1 MTGAVAAIVDQIAA
15 QPATLG
21 LGNLTA
27 LKRSP
32 AGALLL
38 ADVEGALYVVD
49 VQAGPADDR
58 QIIRLVE
65 RWAAVRRRYAGR
77 RCAAVVVA
85 EEVPERL
92 RDILSVITKAV
103 PLTAVEI
110 RVQDDGR
117 ITSTST
123 DHLLG

>member
-15 QPATLG
+15 QPAMLG
-21 LGNLTA
+21 LGNVTA
-27 LKRSP
+27 VKRSP

-38 ADVEGALYVVD
+38 ADAEGSMYVID

-77 RCAAVVVA
+77 RCAAVLVA
-85 EEVPERL
+85 EEVPARL
-92 RDILSVITKAV
+92 RNLLVVISIAV
-103 PLTAVEI
+103 PVAAVEI
-110 RVQDDGR
+110 RMQADGR
-117 ITSTST
+117 ITATST